1 MIEII
6 ETVEL
11 DGVRHVRIMH
21 LIPAAQCAG
30 LADATTDSATT
41 PSAADSRA
49 IARPIGEALK
59 AAVAAGSLVL
69 P

>member
-1 MIEII
+1 
-6 ETVEL
+6 
-11 DGVRHVRIMH
+11 MH
-21 LIPAAQCAG
+21 LIPATQCAG

>member
-6 ETVEL
+6 EAVEI

-21 LIPAAQCAG
+21 LIPATQCAE

-49 IARPIGEALK
+49 IARPIGLALR
-59 AAVAAGSLVL
+59 AAVADGSLVL